1 MTRHTGTASLRWV
14 ALALLLC
21 CCSGEQKSPGRT
33 MQQARDVVVELYG
46 QMDGFKLEKQL
57 SASLAGLP
65 ALRMEATWNYE
76 GQPRR
81 GIIYLI
87 ERPFWYNVICYSA
100 PVENSLFELGYP
112 VFQDV
117 LRKLEPSRWVGKLTV
132 EKKDGYNVM
141 RNPDLQLTIT
151 YPEQWEYTLDE
162 TNRALVLSGPRR
174 QPSWL
179 TTIAFSLV
187 KKWPDQ

>member
-1 MTRHTGTASLRWV
+1 MTKSN
-14 ALALLLC
+14 LAAFLC
-21 CCSGEQKSPGRT
+21 VLAATCVCCQGGEPNTGRT
-33 MQQARDVVVELYG
+33 MQQAKDVVLELYG
-46 QMDGFKLEKQL
+46 RMDGFKLEKQL

-65 ALRMEATWNYE
+65 ALRMEASWNYE

-81 GIIYLI
+81 GILYLL

-100 PVENSLFELGYP
+100 PVENGLFELGYP
-112 VFQDV
+112 VFQQV
-117 LRKLEPSRWVGKLTV
+117 LRTLEPSRWVGKLTV
-132 EKKDGYNVM
+132 EKKEGRNVM

-151 YPEQWEYTLDE
+151 YPHDWEYTMDDA
-162 TNRALVLSGPRR
+162 NRALVLSGPRK

-187 KKWPDQ
+187 KKWPEE